1 MNIIVVKKER
11 RGDGDGEQ
19 SSEEV
24 EPAWL
29 SGNDTKIKFNTKH
42 DDHGRSNINKMNNH
56 ENQ

>member
-1 MNIIVVKKER
+1 MVKKER

-24 EPAWL
+24 ELAWQ

-42 DDHGRSNINKMNNH
+42 DDHGRSTVNKINDH